1 MANYI
6 EHQDV
11 PRKDRLTKGLKHV
24 FFTNCHYNEVIIPEY
39 EGPNILTLKDF
50 EKRFA
55 YESSHVTGVL
65 IRHCIKWKVPLDKV
79 VGMTPNEGAQDFVYM
94 YTHKGYIRINTL
106 FRGGILFLNG
116 DYFDHAYFICPTNKS
131 FFDVM
136 GWLRTMGQL
145 LKPKQSA
152 A

>member
-55 YESSHVTGVL
+55 
-65 IRHCIKWKVPLDKV
+65 
-79 VGMTPNEGAQDFVYM
+79 
-94 YTHKGYIRINTL
+94 
-106 FRGGILFLNG
+106 
-116 DYFDHAYFICPTNKS
+116 
-131 FFDVM
+131 
-136 GWLRTMGQL
+136 
-145 LKPKQSA
+145 
-152 A
+152 